1 MEVLRARH
9 MGMCFGVR
17 GAIVRALAAAQR
29 QPLTILGDLVH
40 NETVL
45 ADLRAR
51 GIRTCTEAGEVDT
64 ATVMITAHGA
74 SGRRMDQLRARN
86 LRVLDATCPLVRAA
100 HRALAMLVADG
111 WHPVIVGQPD
121 HVEVRGLTEDLD
133 TCDVVLDDEDVDG
146 LRERPRFGIAA
157 QTTQPVERVY
167 RIAALIRQRFPQ
179 SEVETMNTVCLPT
192 CLRQQSAEE
201 LARQADVILVVGGAL
216 SNNTREL
223 VATCRRHC
231 ARVFHVQTAADVRA
245 EWLEGAEVAG
255 ITAGTSTPDNVIDCV
270 ETQVRAWDIHK
281 AESGRRRK
289 YCRMTEAGP
298 GQLADERQQWR
309 TADKTLGRTWS

>member
-17 GAIVRALAAAQR
+17 RAIGRALAAARR

-45 ADLRAR
+45 TDLRAR
-51 GIRTCTEAGEVDT
+51 GIRTCTEAGDVDT
-64 ATVMITAHGA
+64 VAVMITAHGA
-74 SGRRMDQLRARN
+74 SKRRLDQLRARN
-86 LRVLDATCPLVRAA
+86 LGVLDATCPLVRAA
-100 HRALAMLVADG
+100 HRAVAMLVADG

-133 TCDVVLDDEDVDG
+133 TCDVVLGDEDVDR
-146 LRERPRFGIAA
+146 LQEWPRFGIAA

-167 RIAALIRQRFPQ
+167 RIATLIRQRFPQ
-179 SEVETMNTVCLPT
+179 SEINVMNTVCLPT
-192 CLRQQSAEE
+192 RLRQQSAEE
-201 LARQADVILVVGGAL
+201 LACRADVMLVVGGAL

-223 VATCRRHC
+223 SATCRRHC
-231 ARVFHVQTAADVRA
+231 TRVFHVQTAANVRA

-255 ITAGTSTPDNVIDCV
+255 ITAGTSTPDDVIDGI
-270 ETQVRAWDIHK
+270 ETQVRALDVHLERSGHIKSRRAK
-281 AESGRRRK
+281 AESGRRRNC
-289 YCRMTEAGP
+289 YRTTDAGR
-298 GQLADERQQWR
+298 GHLTDERRQ
-309 TADKTLGRTWS
+309 